1 LFSGRSFECISKGQ
15 VFLLFFFEELFR
27 NVLVYVETRIGGC
40 LEGSQIGLYS
50 FMEFFGELPDRLV
63 GFSVEVVILFE
74 IVVIEDLEGLNQLIY
89 FLGIHLF

>member
-1 LFSGRSFECISKGQ
+1 
-15 VFLLFFFEELFR
+15 
-27 NVLVYVETRIGGC
+27 
-40 LEGSQIGLYS
+40 
-50 FMEFFGELPDRLV
+50 MEFFGELPDRLV